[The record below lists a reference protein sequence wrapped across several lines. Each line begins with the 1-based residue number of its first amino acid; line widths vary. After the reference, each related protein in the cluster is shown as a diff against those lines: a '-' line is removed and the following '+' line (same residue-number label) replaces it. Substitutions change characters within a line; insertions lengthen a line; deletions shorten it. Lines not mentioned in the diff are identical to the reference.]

1 MGKSRG
7 SFQRKAVEIYTPERA
22 AYEMRQG
29 RDIRAEYNTLRKRAQ
44 ERLRE
49 LKSAGREN
57 LEVYRDYVNRFPTLT
72 EIGKGQYQDKQLL
85 ADAYAEVTRF
95 LNMRQSTVGGY
106 RASVEQAAATFEK
119 HYGDE
124 LPHMDYELVG
134 EMMRAI
140 KDSER
145 GKAYYHNWKKT
156 YRGVLGNAEKYFLSD
171 KEAKTLDA
179 KDRSELAQSRL
190 LEAVKSGDISIGP
203 KGGLVDESTGRHIA
217 GKWAGMGL

>member
-1 MGKSRG
+1 MAKSRG

-29 RDIRAEYNTLRKRAQ
+29 RDIRAEYATLRHRAQ

-49 LKSAGREN
+49 LKTSGREN
-57 LEVYRDYVNRFPTLT
+57 LEVYRDYKNRFPTLT
-72 EIGKGQYQDKQLL
+72 EIGKGKYQDKQLL

-106 RASVEQAAATFEK
+106 KESAEQAASTFEK

-124 LPHMDYELVG
+124 LPYMDHELFG

-145 GKAYYHNWKKT
+145 GKAYYRNWKKT
-156 YRGVLGNAEKYFLSD
+156 YRALLSNADRAGLSQD
-171 KEAKTLDA
+171 DLLDA
-179 KDRSELAQSRL
+179 I
-190 LEAVKSGDISIGP
+190 KSGEISIGP